1 MSTTPNKS
9 SSHRSSLG
17 ESTAEDMSQN
27 NEMWRNELSL
37 GKDTDADQDQ
47 DQDQEQQKELPVA
60 SSFKRLSDLVD
71 VAIRIAIVLVF
82 MWVKNL
88 AI

>member
-37 GKDTDADQDQ
+37 GKDTDPDQDKE
-47 DQDQEQQKELPVA
+47 QEQEQKKELPVA
-60 SSFKRLSDLVD
+60 SSFNRFSDLVD
-71 VAIRIAIVLVF
+71 VVIRIAIVLVF
-82 MWVKNL
+82 M
-88 AI
+88 

>member
-37 GKDTDADQDQ
+37 GKDTDPDQDKE
-47 DQDQEQQKELPVA
+47 QEQKKELPVA
-60 SSFKRLSDLVD
+60 SSFERFSDLVD
-71 VAIRIAIVLVF
+71 VVIRIAIVLVF
-82 MWVKNL
+82 M
-88 AI
+88 

>member
-47 DQDQEQQKELPVA
+47 EPEQQKELPVA
-60 SSFKRLSDLVD
+60 SSFQRLSDLVD
-71 VAIRIAIVLVF
+71 VVVRIAIVLVF
-82 MWVKNL
+82 M
-88 AI
+88 

>member
-37 GKDTDADQDQ
+37 GKDTDPDQDKE
-47 DQDQEQQKELPVA
+47 QEQKKELPVA
-60 SSFKRLSDLVD
+60 SSFNRLSDLVD
-71 VAIRIAIVLVF
+71 VVIRIAIVLVF
-82 MWVKNL
+82 M
-88 AI
+88 

>member
-37 GKDTDADQDQ
+37 GKDTDPDQDKE
-47 DQDQEQQKELPVA
+47 QEQKKELPVA
-60 SSFKRLSDLVD
+60 SSFNRFSDLVD
-71 VAIRIAIVLVF
+71 VVIRIAIVLVF
-82 MWVKNL
+82 M
-88 AI
+88 

>member
-17 ESTAEDMSQN
+17 ESTAEDMSQD

-37 GKDTDADQDQ
+37 GKDTDPDQDKE
-47 DQDQEQQKELPVA
+47 QEQKKELPVA
-60 SSFKRLSDLVD
+60 SSFERFSDLVD
-71 VAIRIAIVLVF
+71 VVIRIAIVLVF
-82 MWVKNL
+82 M
-88 AI
+88 